1 MISLEEVILN
11 FLNNKITNVNGSF
24 LRTSLLDVTRD
35 DYVKL
40 KPLLNGFNLVYS
52 TFRAPGHLFH
62 EVNSVVF

>member
-52 TFRAPGHLFH
+52 TFRTPGHLFH
-62 EVNSVVF
+62 EGNSVVL